1 MSENAHPRQGRALV
15 ADANLHMLRGVH
27 TLLESLFDSTVM
39 VSDERSLLTT
49 AENCR
54 QDICVVDL
62 LFPVTAEVNVIL
74 LIRKRFPVAAGGR
87 VELVRRAVGCARG
100 DCTGSHGVRAETHGF
115 GGPRVGRRGG
125 PAARDLCLP
134 FRGARRSAGRTDVA
148 TKPKYVVRWM
158 NPDKAMRQANR
169 KGGCNA
175 RCPPQCQ
182 EESFASNQP
191 RPVTEATT

>member
-74 LIRKRFPVAAGGR
+74 LIRKRFPALPVVALSLYDEPSVAQEAIAQGAMAFVLIRTGLADLVSA
-87 VELVRRAVGCARG
+87 VEA
-100 DCTGSHGVRAETHGF
+100 
-115 GGPRVGRRGG
+115 GRRRVTYVSPSVGSPLRG
-125 PAARDLCLP
+125 PHG
-134 FRGARRSAGRTDVA
+134 RGNE
-148 TKPKYVVRWM
+148 TKVRHSLDE
-158 NPDKAMRQANR
+158 PRQ
-169 KGGCNA
+169 GD
-175 RCPPQCQ
+175 
-182 EESFASNQP
+182 ASGKS
-191 RPVTEATT
+191 